1 MSTLITTTAQIGTIK
16 DAGGNATA
24 MTIDS
29 SGKVNAPVLG
39 TLTRNVV
46 SFQATGPGGYESYG
60 ANDVMNYNNVTS
72 AGFHDNTGGNYSTTD
87 KEFQCAIAGLYHFE
101 ASCLIQS
108 EGAVGIYI
116 QYRTSG
122 YGGIANFSGY
132 NHGRLAYTHTIIN
145 MSVGERVRVA
155 SEDTSSKYLGTYGRF
170 SGYLIG

>member
-16 DAGGNATA
+16 DAGGNANA
-24 MTIDS
+24 LTIDS

-46 SFQATGPGGYESYG
+46 SFQATGPSSYASYS
-60 ANDVMNYNNVTS
+60 ANDVMDYSIVSS
-72 AGFHDNTGGNYSTTD
+72 AGFHDNTGGNYSTSN
-87 KEFQCAIAGLYHFE
+87 KEFTCAIAGLYHFE

-108 EGAVGIYI
+108 EGPVGIYI
-116 QYRTSG
+116 AYRNSSNGT
-122 YGGIANFSGY
+122 IASFSGY
-132 NHGRLAYTHTIIN
+132 NHGRLGYSHAIIN
-145 MSVGERVRVA
+145 MSVGEKVRVI

>member
-1 MSTLITTTAQIGTIK
+1 MSTLKVGTIQ
-16 DAGGNATA
+16 DHANSNTA
-24 MTIDS
+24 LTIDS

-46 SFQATGPGGYESYG
+46 SFQAQGPATYVSYG
-60 ANDVMNYNNVTS
+60 ANDVLDYSTVTGN
-72 AGFHDNTGGNYSTTD
+72 GFHDNTGGNYSTSN
-87 KEFQCAIAGLYHFE
+87 KEFTCAIAGLYHFE

-116 QYRTSG
+116 NYRDGSNNTLV
-122 YGGIANFSGY
+122 NFSGY
-132 NHGRLAYTHTIIN
+132 NHGRLCYTHSIIN
-145 MSVGERVRVA
+145 MSVGQKVRVL